1 MTDDRRL
8 GFASLPR
15 AIVVAAGERA
25 GLAGCLAKVLVSW
38 GPLRR
43 RGYVVR
49 IMLIDPSKQSRDEH
63 RATLATLGY
72 KDVVEAQDGQDA
84 LARVSTDAPKTYH
97 QRGGAAP
104 ILFVDGSTD
113 HDKVMAAIKAG
124 VASFVLKPVDQDTFA
139 QHVLKTLAKRKSA

>member
-1 MTDDRRL
+1 MAKILVVDDKEMMRDSVATILGRRGHTVATAPGGEAALERIAEKRPDAVITDL
-8 GFASLPR
+8 QMPGMS
-15 AIVVAAGERA
+15 
-25 GLAGCLAKVLVSW
+25 GLAF
-38 GPLRR
+38 
-43 RGYVVR
+43 
-49 IMLIDPSKQSRDEH
+49 
-63 RATLATLGY
+63 
-72 KDVVEAQDGQDA
+72 VE
-84 LARVSTDAPKTYH
+84 TYH